1 MSLSEVS
8 PGQFQLSGAITFAT
22 APHIEQQGGALLLAT
37 DSAKWCIDL
46 AGIIQADSSAL
57 AVCLAWARL
66 ARANRKTIIF
76 TAAPIELSALA
87 DVCGVGELLGI
98 SATRCPPPAARTST
112 TGQAFAG
119 SGQREAGG
127 DL

>member
-98 SATRCPPPAARTST
+98 SATRCPLPAKALNT
-112 TGQAFAG
+112 Q
-119 SGQREAGG
+119 QR
-127 DL
+127 